1 MSEFKDIK
9 YLSDIKST
17 YITKEIFLFLY
28 EKQKLEM
35 IIYNKQLQKVFGV
48 DLKYYQTLSGKY
60 KIGEKNGK
68 GKEYILNSKKLVFEG
83 EYLNGKKRRWR
94 RRK

>member
-68 GKEYILNSKKLVFEG
+68 GREYLLKNDNLIFEG
-83 EYLNGKKRRWR
+83 EYLKRKRIFYEW
-94 RRK
+94 